1 MLSFPFT
8 LRQASTFSST
18 MFRKDEVRVRQ
29 AEPFDVDAVT
39 DLLIAAMP
47 ADRDWWDY
55 RFARRDQYPEEH
67 RGFFRLLVE
76 TLISPEFVD
85 AVVMIAEV
93 YDAAAG
99 SWQIGAYSAWDVA
112 YVSRRKH
119 GSAYQPR
126 SGMSSFC
133 RRASN
138 VNAGGSLGLI
148 FYCSERHKGRGRGRD

>member
-1 MLSFPFT
+1 MDVELPLT
-8 LRQASTFSST
+8 LRQVSAISST

-29 AEPFDVDAVT
+29 AEPSDVDAVT

-67 RGFFRLLVE
+67 RRFFRLLVE
-76 TLISPEFVD
+76 TWISPEFVD
-85 AVVMIAEV
+85 VVVMLAEV
-93 YDAAAG
+93 YDTPAG
-99 SWQIGAYSAWDVA
+99 SWQTGAYSAWDVA
-112 YVSRRKH
+112 YASRRKH

-126 SGMSSFC
+126 SGTFSFF

-138 VNAGGSLGLI
+138 VNSAI
-148 FYCSERHKGRGRGRD
+148 P